1 MNILKHTLLLF
12 CLIYILIAPLLEA
25 KEKRGAEV
33 LIRKTDKTEV
43 RGELI
48 AVKPD
53 SLLILDFKT
62 GADITTY
69 VNEIYDIKVIKK
81 SHPWRG
87 AGIGLLAGIAVG
99 AIYGAINPGTAEP
112 WYFYIT
118 AWPVVTGPPGAL
130 VGAIA
135 SGLIAIDK
143 TYLIH
148 GLPPGSVNVTLNDL
162 KKKARVKDFN

>member
-1 MNILKHTLLLF
+1 MKKLKPSFLF
-12 CLIYILIAPLLEA
+12 VCLILIFIAPLLEA
-25 KEKRGAEV
+25 KEKRGADV
-33 LIRKTDKTEV
+33 VVRKIDETEV

-48 AVKPD
+48 AVKSD

-69 VNEIYDIKVIKK
+69 VNEIDKIKVIKK
-81 SHPWRG
+81 SHPWKG
-87 AGIGLLAGIAVG
+87 AGIGLLVGIAVG

-130 VGAIA
+130 AGAIT

-143 TYLIH
+143 TYPIQ

-162 KKKARVKDFN
+162 RKKARVKDFN